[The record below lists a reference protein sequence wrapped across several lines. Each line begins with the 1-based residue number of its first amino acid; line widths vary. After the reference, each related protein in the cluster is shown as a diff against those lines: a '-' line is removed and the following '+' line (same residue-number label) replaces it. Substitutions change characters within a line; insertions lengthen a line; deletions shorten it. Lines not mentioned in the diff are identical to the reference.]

1 MAPWGRKRI
10 EKEWFLKPFQVPCGF
25 SKLLAF
31 PGQKVGEMMNL
42 FTKASESF
50 SRFRMFSK

>member
-1 MAPWGRKRI
+1 MGKERI
-10 EKEWFLKPFQVPCGF
+10 EKEWFLKPLQVPCGF

-31 PGQKVGEMMNL
+31 PDQKVGEMMNL